1 MKKKEWTDIPPDVH
15 EGIRRARRFLL
26 LLAWDLSKVECT
38 DDTGRLTHLA
48 MHCDNEAEWL
58 DDLLA
63 RYQLPSEVLPPLNYD
78 ETEEERLEWQLS
90 RRIRRK

>member
-15 EGIRRARRFLL
+15 EGIRRARRFLQF
-26 LLAWDLSKVECT
+26 LAWKLSAIERT
-38 DDTGRLTHLA
+38 DDNWCLIGLA

-58 DDLLA
+58 DSLLA
-63 RYQLPSEVLPPLNYD
+63 DYELPSELLPPLYYD
-78 ETEEERLEWQLS
+78 ESEEERLERRLS